1 MKIEKIEIENFRGFE
16 GKHEII
22 CQPNMNLFVG
32 ANGSGKSAILDL
44 IGAFIEQ
51 FIYNINTDKSLYI
64 LNTESDTNG
73 SASFVLKKFLK
84 QSDIHKRHFFTENFC
99 YINDFHK
106 LLKEDYKK
114 NFLYYDRKNNSRDYF
129 DLGRV
134 RSSFSLPLADI
145 YTQKINIPILR
156 YFGATAKNN
165 LQEDEK
171 TSNVFYGYENFYSPI
186 NNFDYFVNW
195 FVRREN
201 FENRE
206 KIRKKNLDYQ
216 DNHLATVRNALHIFL
231 GYFQYAVFQ
240 NIRVENDEATNGNL
254 ENLCID
260 KNGVTFNLAQLSKGE
275 QFILLLVAD
284 IAQRLAIANPSREN
298 ALEGNGIVLI
308 DEMEIH
314 LHPAWQREVLPC
326 LLKTFPNIQF
336 FITTHS
342 PQIVS
347 SIDKK
352 NVYIIDNFKLY
363 QTSHQTKGRDTNS
376 LLNEIFGVR
385 ERPEYAFKDFQ
396 QLYELIDDPDT
407 EGAAAEKLEAMRQTY
422 GEDDPDWQRAKM
434 HFEFL
439 TAKTVE

>member
-1 MKIEKIEIENFRGFE
+1 MNIEKIEIENFRGFE

-22 CQPNMNLFVG
+22 CQPNLNLFVG

-44 IGAFIEQ
+44 IGAFIAQ
-51 FIYNINTDKSLYI
+51 FISDVNTDSSLKAM
-64 LNTESDTNG
+64 NTEGNVNQTPSLTI
-73 SASFVLKKFLK
+73 KKFLK
-84 QSDIHKRHFFTENFC
+84 LKDINHKYFYTDNKC
-99 YINDFHK
+99 YIGSEKYFI
-106 LLKEDYKK
+106 KEY
-114 NFLYYDRKNNSRDYF
+114 NNNCYLYLNRENNSRGYTYTGGSDSP
-129 DLGRV
+129 L
-134 RSSFSLPLADI
+134 SLSLADI

-216 DNHLATVRNALHIFL
+216 DNHLATVRNAIHIFL

-326 LLKTFPNIQF
+326 LLQTFPNIQF

-352 NVYIIDNFKLY
+352 NVYIIDSFKFY

>member
-1 MKIEKIEIENFRGFE
+1 
-16 GKHEII
+16 
-22 CQPNMNLFVG
+22 
-32 ANGSGKSAILDL
+32 
-44 IGAFIEQ
+44 
-51 FIYNINTDKSLYI
+51 
-64 LNTESDTNG
+64 
-73 SASFVLKKFLK
+73 
-84 QSDIHKRHFFTENFC
+84 
-99 YINDFHK
+99 
-106 LLKEDYKK
+106 LKEDYKK

-156 YFGATAKNN
+156 YFGATVKNN

-336 FITTHS
+336 FITTYS

-376 LLNEIFGVR
+376 LLNEIFGFR